1 MAFQSNTDNNESL
14 ARFTKPFRLRI
25 KIRLKFQN
33 E

>member
-1 MAFQSNTDNNESL
+1 MTDYSVMGFVLHESVQ
-14 ARFTKPFRLRI
+14 APCSVTI